1 MEPLERA
8 KQEFIKSYDE
18 HADALFR
25 HCFFKVSD
33 KEKAE
38 DLVQET
44 FVRTWKYISSGKEVR
59 NIKTFLYRVA
69 SNLIIDYYRQG
80 KNVSLDQLSEKG
92 FDFSEARN
100 GILENAEFSRVK
112 DLIDELSEKDKEII
126 IWRFLDG
133 LSPSEIADVLNI
145 KENAASVR
153 LNRAMKKLKEK
164 MDTLE

>member
-38 DLVQET
+38 DLVQDT

-92 FDFSEARN
+92 FDFSEARDE
-100 GILENAEFSRVK
+100 ILENAEFSRVK